1 MALTQAKIGRFY
13 TIRNIWLP
21 EAVARRLQM
30 LGMTPGS
37 VLAVLNNKR
46 SGSIIIKVRGTRF
59 ALGKRF
65 AQGIEVEECTHA

>member
-1 MALTQAKIGRFY
+1 MTLTQAKIGRFY
-13 TIRNIWLP
+13 TIRNIWLQ
-21 EAVARRLQM
+21 EAGARRLQM

>member
-1 MALTQAKIGRFY
+1 MTLTQAKIGRFY
-13 TIRNIWLP
+13 TIRNIWLQ

-37 VLAVLNNKR
+37 ALAVLNNKR

-65 AQGIEVEECTHA
+65 AQGIEVEECSHA